1 MKKSISNLTTSLNH
15 LFVFWNKN
23 KNLPNSSIHNLKKK
37 ILISQIKYVY
47 IMQESL
53 TINFNDSGLQEGLL
67 KNWVWTFCQFNFENR
82 CDSLPN
88 FNMSLQTW
96 KALDPV

>member
-1 MKKSISNLTTSLNH
+1 
-15 LFVFWNKN
+15 
-23 KNLPNSSIHNLKKK
+23 
-37 ILISQIKYVY
+37 
-47 IMQESL
+47 MQESL